1 MCVFANIDVQIRKL
15 RGKTEIN
22 ITLCLV
28 YGNNTM
34 LGLLDSNCDFL
45 FLNFAI
51 HVFHDKY
58 KQVDC

>member
-22 ITLCLV
+22 ITLFLV

-45 FLNFAI
+45 FLNFGI